1 MMTAIYRADQV
12 GSLLRPPELLA
23 ARAAFEDGRLS
34 ADGLREAEDRAI
46 LDALAMQRE
55 VGLDVFMDGEMRRFS
70 WLSDMAEAVEGF
82 VGHRSV
88 LHWRGPGGGPEH
100 TTARMVGAKLR
111 PTRHLT
117 SRELPFLQQH
127 APGPI
132 KMTIPAPSNFM
143 VVGYKAGVSDSAY
156 PTRTEF
162 AQAVAGIVRD
172 EIRTLLDAG
181 VPYIQLDAPFYSVW
195 VDAEGR
201 ERMRQGGTDPDQ
213 ALAEAVAA
221 DAACLEGVERAG
233 TTLAMH
239 VCRGNSR
246 GRWIAEGGYE
256 PLAEPLFGRLPI
268 DTWLLEYDTERA
280 GGFEP
285 LRFVQPGATVVLGL
299 ITTKEPALESEDE
312 LRRRIDEASQ
322 YVPLE
327 RLTLSPQCGFAS
339 VAAGNDISQDD
350 QRRKLELVVKTA
362 RAVWG

>member
-1 MMTAIYRADQV
+1 MTGIYRADQV
-12 GSLLRPPELLA
+12 GSLLRPAELLE
-23 ARAAFEDGRLS
+23 ARAAHEDGRLS
-34 ADGLREAEDRAI
+34 ADGLREAEDKAI
-46 LDALAMQRE
+46 LDALALQRE
-55 VGLDVFMDGEMRRFS
+55 VGVDVFMDGEMRRRS

-88 LHWRGPGGGPEH
+88 LYWRGPGGGPEH
-100 TTARMVGAKLR
+100 TTARMVGSTLR

-117 SRELPFLQQH
+117 EYELPFLKQH

-143 VVGYKAGVSDSAY
+143 VVGYKKGVSDTAY

-162 AQAVAGIVRD
+162 AQAIAAIIRD
-172 EIRTLLDAG
+172 EIQWLIEAG

-195 VDAEGR
+195 VDAESR
-201 ERMRQGGTDPDQ
+201 ERMRESGVDPD
-213 ALAEAVAA
+213 ASLAEAVAA
-221 DAACLEGVERAG
+221 DKLCLEGMARPGV
-233 TTLAMH
+233 TLAMH

-256 PLAEPLFGRLPI
+256 PLAEPLFAALPL
-268 DTWLLEYDTERA
+268 DAWLLEYDSERS

-285 LRFVQPGATVVLGL
+285 LRHVQPNAAVVLGL
-299 ITTKEPALESEDE
+299 VTTKEPALESRDE

-322 YVPLE
+322 YVPLD
-327 RLTLSPQCGFAS
+327 RLALSPQCGFAS
-339 VAAGNDISQDD
+339 VAAGNAISQDD
-350 QRRKLELVVKTA
+350 QKRKLELVVETA

>member
-1 MMTAIYRADQV
+1 MTAIYRADQV

-34 ADGLREAEDRAI
+34 ADDLREAEDRAI
-46 LDALAMQRE
+46 LEALAMQRE
-55 VGLDVFMDGEMRRFS
+55 VGLDVLMDGEMRRFS

-111 PTRHLT
+111 PKHHLT
-117 SRELPFLQQH
+117 ARELPFLQQH
-127 APGPI
+127 APGPV

-143 VVGYKAGVSDSAY
+143 VVGYKVGVSDSAY
-156 PTRTEF
+156 PTRVEF
-162 AQAVAGIVRD
+162 AQAVAQIIRD
-172 EIRTLLDAG
+172 EIQMLLDTG

-201 ERMRQGGTDPDQ
+201 ERMRQSGTDPDQ

-221 DAACLEGVERAG
+221 DAACLEGVEHAG
-233 TTLAMH
+233 ATVAMH

-256 PLAEPLFGRLPI
+256 PLAEPLFGGLPI
-268 DTWLLEYDTERA
+268 DAWLLEYDTERA

-285 LRFVQPGATVVLGL
+285 LRWVQPGATVVLGL
-299 ITTKEPALESEDE
+299 VSTKDPALESQDE

-322 YVPLE
+322 YIPLE